1 MRPIVLATLTIL
13 VACAQDQKIHRA
25 SNREVF
31 YQEPTDMVDILWVID
46 NSKSMADNQAKI
58 AERFASFMIGL
69 EDSGSDFHIGVITT
83 DLDDYKNAALLQGVP
98 AILTNDTPDY
108 TEKFQDKV
116 QVGVEGSDMEEGIDA
131 AYRAVSEPM
140 VSGANAGFRRE
151 GATLMI
157 NYVSD
162 EDDCSDRGA
171 LYGSD
176 FARPCYQ
183 DAGRLVPVK
192 DLIDDYEVLRAT
204 GERFLVSAI
213 VGPKMSADHP
223 DCGEWRPG
231 SRYNTMAKAYGG
243 IEGNICEQDFESIMS
258 DLGLQV
264 GGVLTSFVLQD
275 YAVVDSIEVWVDEH
289 RVPRS
294 ETDGWTYEEEYKIVY
309 FYGDGIPPRGSEIA
323 IEYEVG
329 APG

>member
-1 MRPIVLATLTIL
+1 MRSNVLATLVVL

-31 YQEPTDMVDILWVID
+31 YQEPTDEVDILWVVD
-46 NSKSMADNQAKI
+46 NSQSMADNQAKI
-58 AERFASFMIGL
+58 AERFASFMVGL
-69 EDSGSDFHIGVITT
+69 EDSGSDFQIGLITT
-83 DLDDYKNAALLQGVP
+83 DLDDYENAALLQGDP
-98 AILTNDTPDY
+98 AILTNETENY
-108 TEKFQDKV
+108 TGKFQEMV
-116 QVGVEGSDMEEGIDA
+116 QVGIEGSDMEEGIDA

-140 VSGANAGFRRE
+140 ISGANAGFRRL

-162 EDDCSDRGA
+162 EDDCSDRGS
-171 LYGSD
+171 LYGSG
-176 FARPCYQ
+176 FARPCYE
-183 DAGRLVPVK
+183 DASKLVPVK
-192 DLIDDYEVLRAT
+192 DLIEDYEVLRAE
-204 GERFLVSAI
+204 GERFIVSSI
-213 VGPKMSADHP
+213 VGPKMSSEHP

-243 IEGNICEQDFESIMS
+243 IEGNICEHDFESIMS

-275 YAVVDSIEVWVDEH
+275 YAVTDTIEVWVDEM
-289 RVPRS
+289 RVPRDD
-294 ETDGWTYEEEYKIVY
+294 TDGWTYDEEYKVVY
-309 FYGDGIPPRGSEIA
+309 FHGDGVPPRGSEIA

>member
-1 MRPIVLATLTIL
+1 MRSQLLAIAVIL
-13 VACAQDQKIHRA
+13 VGCTQDQKIHRA

-31 YQEPTDMVDILWVID
+31 LQEPTDEVDILWVVD
-46 NSKSMADNQAKI
+46 NSQSMADNQQKI
-58 AERFASFMIGL
+58 AERFASFMVGL
-69 EDSGSDFHIGVITT
+69 EDSGSDFQIGVITT
-83 DLDDYKNAALLQGVP
+83 DLDDYENAALLQGD
-98 AILTNDTPDY
+98 ATILTSETEDY
-108 TEKFQDKV
+108 ASIFQSLV

-131 AYRAVSEPM
+131 AYRALSEPM
-140 VSGANAGFRRE
+140 ISGPNAGFRRP

-171 LYGSD
+171 LWGSD
-176 FARPCYQ
+176 FARPCYE
-183 DAGRLVPVK
+183 DSSKLVPVV
-192 DLIDDYEVLRAT
+192 DLIDDYEVLRDE
-204 GERFLVSAI
+204 GERFLVSSI

-243 IEGNICEQDFESIMS
+243 IQGNICDQDFESIMS

-264 GGVLTSFVLQD
+264 GGVLTSFVLRD
-275 YAVVDSIEVWVDEH
+275 YAVVDTLEIWVDDH
-289 RVPRS
+289 RAVKDDV
-294 ETDGWTYEEEYKIVY
+294 DGWSYDEEYKIVY
-309 FYGDGIPPRGSEIA
+309 FHGDGVPARGSKITIA
-323 IEYEVG
+323 YEVA